1 MPSKSANY
9 HPTFIR
15 HWRKYRHLSLMQLA
29 DRVSE
34 YTGKSMTHAN
44 LSRIENGKTGYTQR
58 TLEAIAHALL
68 CEPADLIMRNP
79 LDKSAA
85 WSILDQMKKADP
97 ETRARIAAVVE
108 ALSKTGS

>member
-1 MPSKSANY
+1 
-9 HPTFIR
+9 
-15 HWRKYRHLSLMQLA
+15 
-29 DRVSE
+29 
-34 YTGKSMTHAN
+34 MTHAN